1 MNLSGGPGFPEGG
14 DVNSMI
20 YFLPNVLQIKLMI
33 MKFMT
38 MGAMRGRGVLAVG
51 CVGGRRGWTRQ
62 STTFQV
68 LKSLS
73 IIHLELIL
81 LKDKVF
87 RFIRIISPKCCP
99 SILPTD
105 GS

>member
-1 MNLSGGPGFPEGG
+1 MNLSGGPGFLEGG
-14 DVNSMI
+14 DANSII
-20 YFLPNVLQIKLMI
+20 YFLLNVLQIKPMI

-38 MGAMRGRGVLAVG
+38 MGAMRGRGYWLSGVL
-51 CVGGRRGWTRQ
+51 GGRRGWTRQ